1 MYQFTIYTPF
11 SDIWRYLLSHPPALL
26 VSFSFH
32 LDLVGKSVT
41 SLLFI
46 FHFFDFSLGRIFF
59 SLWPYLLLWW
69 TGVHFTLS
77 ILSLIPPS
85 TTWNRCYYFH
95 FGKLRNAWVK
105 WPQGHLTLGSGSQR
119 QNPGRSDSEQA
130 LSSCSTLGLP
140 KILFCEL
147 RGWCNVTQRM
157 EQDKEE

>member
-85 TTWNRCYYFH
+85 TTWNRCIIFTLENWEMRGLNDPEVINP
-95 FGKLRNAWVK
+95 FWRWVLSARTQVGLTQNRHSL
-105 WPQGHLTLGSGSQR
+105 PVQHLVFPR
-119 QNPGRSDSEQA
+119 
-130 LSSCSTLGLP
+130 SCSVNSGAD
-140 KILFCEL
+140 
-147 RGWCNVTQRM
+147 VM
-157 EQDKEE
+157 